1 MHGRFRGLF
10 ALCAAGLAALALT
23 ACGSSGS
30 GNGGSGSG
38 NATALLSQTFSGS
51 HVVNS
56 GNLNFSL
63 SINPGGS
70 SKLNGPITLSFG
82 GPFQS
87 LGKGKLPKSNFNISI
102 SALGHTGTLGILST
116 GTNGY
121 VSMEG
126 TSYQLPAAT
135 FQRLE
140 SSFASL
146 ASSPGSSGSGA
157 LGKLGIDPL
166 RWLVNPSV
174 AGSENIAGTNT
185 THIRAGIDVAALLRD
200 LSTFLGKASSLGV
213 SGASSIPTSI
223 SPATQS
229 RIASE
234 VKNPSFDVWTGSSD
248 KTVRKLSIG
257 LTLPVSGQLSTLLG
271 GLDSAGI
278 TVTMQYSDLN
288 QPQSIVAPTTVAP
301 YSQFTTKIQQILQL
315 IESAVSSQ
323 LPTSTGTTSGTAAP
337 PTSGTSTTVNTYTQ
351 CIEAAGQDVTKI
363 QKCASL
369 LGSQ

>member
-1 MHGRFRGLF
+1 MHGRVRGLF
-10 ALCAAGLAALALT
+10 TLCAAGLAVLALA
-23 ACGSSGS
+23 ACGGSGSSSGS
-30 GNGGSGSG
+30 GN
-38 NATALLSQTFSGS
+38 AKALLNQTFSGS

-56 GNLNFSL
+56 GNLNFSVA
-63 SINPGGS
+63 INPAGS

-87 LGKGKLPKSNFNISI
+87 LGKGKLPKSNFNVSI

-116 GTNGY
+116 GTSGY

-146 ASSPGSSGSGA
+146 ASSPGGSSGSGA

-166 RWLVNPSV
+166 HWLLNPSV
-174 AGSENIAGTNT
+174 AGTESIGGTDT

-213 SGASSIPTSI
+213 SGAGSIPTSI

-234 VKNPSFDVWTGSSD
+234 VKDPSFDVWTGNSD

-257 LTLPVSGQLSTLLG
+257 LTLPVSGEVSTLLG
-271 GLDSAGI
+271 GLNSAGI

-301 YSQFTTKIQQILQL
+301 YSQFTTKIQQILQV
-315 IESAVSSQ
+315 IESAVGSQ
-323 LPTSTGTTSGTAAP
+323 LPTGTGTTAGSATSSS
-337 PTSGTSTTVNTYTQ
+337 SGTSTTVDTYSQ
-351 CIEAAGQDVTKI
+351 CVEAAGQDVTKI